1 MRILVIE
8 DDPGVAELVT
18 DGLRQDGYAVDAAA
32 GVAEAYELRDLATY
46 DLLVLDLTLADRDG
60 LELLRTVRRAG
71 DTTPVLVLTARGQ
84 LSDRVAGLDAGADDY
99 LVKPFA
105 LDELKAR
112 CRALLR
118 RPGTALES
126 VMTVGPITF
135 DTAAREA
142 DLDGERLVLG
152 RRESALLEML
162 MRNCGHVVTR
172 ETLQDALYGF
182 DEPVTPNALE
192 AAVSRLRR
200 QLREASDRVT
210 LATVRGVG
218 YILRVT

>member
-1 MRILVIE
+1 MRILVVE

-18 DGLRQDGYAVDAAA
+18 AGLRQDGYAVDTAA
-32 GVAEAYELRDLATY
+32 GVAEAHELRDLATY

-60 LELLRTVRRAG
+60 LELLTTVRRAG

-142 DLDGERLVLG
+142 DLDGERLDLG

-172 ETLQDALYGF
+172 ETLQDALYSF

>member
-1 MRILVIE
+1 MRILVVE
-8 DDPGVAELVT
+8 DDPGVADLVT
-18 DGLRQDGYAVDAAA
+18 DGLRHDGYAVDTAA
-32 GVAEAYELRDLATY
+32 GVGEARDLLDVAAY

-60 LELLRTVRRAG
+60 LELLRALRHRQ

-118 RPGTALES
+118 RPSAALGT
-126 VMTVGPITF
+126 VMTLGPIQF

-142 DLDGERLVLG
+142 YLDGAHLDLG
-152 RRESALLEML
+152 RRESALLEVL
-162 MRNCGHVVTR
+162 MRNHGQVVTR
-172 ETLQDALYGF
+172 ETLQDTLYSF
-182 DEPVTPNALE
+182 DEAVTPNALE

-200 QLREASDRVT
+200 QLRPAGERVS

-218 YILRVT
+218 YILRVP